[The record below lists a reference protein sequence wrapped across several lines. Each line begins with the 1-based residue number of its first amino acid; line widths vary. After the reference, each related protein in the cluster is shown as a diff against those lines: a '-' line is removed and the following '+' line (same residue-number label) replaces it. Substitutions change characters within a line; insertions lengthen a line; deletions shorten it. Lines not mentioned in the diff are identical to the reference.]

1 MTGVAAA
8 PFVGRMAMPQLRL
21 ALLGPPTIHDGETDL
36 YLAAQKAQALLFYL
50 AAHPG
55 RAFSRAHLITLL
67 WENSP
72 DREGRNSLSTVLTRL
87 RRALPIF
94 PIATVGDTLTWQPT
108 PDVTVDLATFHALTA
123 SPTGQPT
130 LADLERAAALW
141 RGDFLDSFGVRD
153 CDGYET
159 WLRNEREQWQGRWLR
174 VIDRL
179 VEVYEQGGQW
189 ARMLGHAQWALSVDP
204 LHERFHRAVMVAHA
218 RSGDRAAALAQYR
231 ACGDRLREELGAEP
245 DSETTALYEAIREGR
260 MTRSTDQV
268 ATTPPPA
275 RVAISPQP
283 IMSWKPPLPM
293 VGRQAELVT
302 LERHLS
308 NAARGQGRLVIV
320 QGEAGIGKTRL
331 VEELL
336 WRIENGLT
344 DPSIG
349 RPAIPAGHC
358 YEAERSLPY
367 YPFVE
372 AFRSI
377 MPYIDLETLGVPDV
391 WLAEVNRLL
400 PDIAELRPDLP
411 TPPRLDPQQEQRRLF
426 EGLARFLAALPTPTL
441 VVLADL
447 HRADSGTLQ
456 LLAYLARDELTRHVM
471 FLATVRPEDT
481 DEPLAALLRDLE
493 REGRVG
499 TIRLARLPASATVA
513 LLQEMVREGAESLAD
528 RLHAET
534 EGNPLFVVEIVRSL
548 MEQGSLQLGGANPQ
562 EIRDLALPDT
572 IQAVIRS
579 RLERLDPAS
588 RQFLTAAAIFAGG
601 FDFDDAL
608 AVSGQPEDEGLDALE
623 TLLRARLLRESTE
636 RARPMSGNLLY
647 VFDHDKLRQVVY
659 EGSSGA
665 RRRIL
670 HRRVVEVLSAR
681 GGTSPERLAYHAY
694 RGQIWDRALDWTEAA
709 AAAAMKVYAY
719 VEAVRLYQQALECL
733 ESLPPTDALQR
744 RGIALRLRLAQ
755 VAFYVQPGRLMEWLA
770 PAEEA
775 AVALGDNALLAEI
788 WLAQASAIYIQGEFT
803 EALPRLERLL
813 PLAEASGNPALV
825 ARTHNILGR
834 LLVLRGEYARGI
846 DYLERAI
853 PPLTA
858 MNEGEALVT
867 AGLMAAAIAYRGEF
881 ARARAIMEATLAR
894 GITIHDPVAEVAA
907 LVISGTNAQMQ
918 GEWERAIEFGRA
930 ALPKT
935 RRIGNRI
942 YEYNAHFVLGLALAR
957 TGHLDEAIAL
967 QEQAI
972 TLGTSARIR
981 IVMGR
986 VYGWL
991 GEIYLI
997 AGRIDDAR
1005 IATERGREI
1014 SVAHGYLAEIA
1025 LCDRV
1030 RGEVET
1036 AAGAYDAAASFLDAA
1051 RTRYAEL
1058 DARPERARVDAALGR
1073 LAEAQGDPIKAAAHR
1088 RAAFDAFTTLEMRW
1102 DAAHIADALGVPSSK

>member
-1 MTGVAAA
+1 
-8 PFVGRMAMPQLRL
+8 MAMAQLRL

-36 YLAAQKAQALLFYL
+36 YLAAQKAQALLYYL

-67 WENSP
+67 WEESP

-87 RRALPIF
+87 RQALPIF
-94 PIATVGDTLTWQPT
+94 PIATAGDTLAWQPT
-108 PDVTVDLATFHALTA
+108 PDVVVDLATFHALTA

-141 RGDFLDSFGVRD
+141 RGEFLDSFGVRD

-179 VEVYEQGGQW
+179 VETYQQGGQW

-204 LHERFHRAVMVAHA
+204 LQERFHRAAMTAHA

-245 DSETTALYEAIREGR
+245 DDETTALYEAIREGR
-260 MTRSTDQV
+260 VTRP
-268 ATTPPPA
+268 ATSAAPTPPPA
-275 RVAISPQP
+275 RAAVPSQP
-283 IMSWKPPLPM
+283 IMVWKPPLSM
-293 VGRQAELVT
+293 VGRHTELVT
-302 LERHLS
+302 LERHLG
-308 NAARGQGRLVIV
+308 NAARGRGRLVIV

-336 WRIENGLT
+336 WRIEHGLT
-344 DPSIG
+344 DPPIG

-358 YEAERSLPY
+358 FEAERSLPY

-400 PDIAELRPDLP
+400 PDIAELRADLP
-411 TPPRLDPQQEQRRLF
+411 TPPRLDPHQEQRRLF

-456 LLAYLARDELTRHVM
+456 LLAYLVRDELTRHVM
-471 FLATVRPEDT
+471 FLATVRPEET
-481 DEPLAALLRDLE
+481 DEPLAALVRDLE
-493 REGRVG
+493 REGRVA
-499 TIRLARLPASATVA
+499 TIRLARLPPSATVE

-548 MEQGSLQLGGANPQ
+548 MEQGMLQLGAASLQ

-572 IQAVIRS
+572 IQAVIHS
-579 RLERLDPAS
+579 RLERLDAAS
-588 RQFLTAAAIFAGG
+588 RQFLTAAAIFDGG

-608 AVSGQPEDEGLDALE
+608 AVSGQSEDEGLDALE
-623 TLLRARLLRESTE
+623 TLLRARLLGESTE
-636 RARPMSGNLLY
+636 RISPTTDTLRY

-670 HRRVVEVLSAR
+670 HRRVVEVLSAH
-681 GGTSPERLAYHAY
+681 GTVGPERLAYHAI

-719 VEAVRLYQQALECL
+719 ADAVRLYQQALECL
-733 ESLPPTDALQR
+733 ASLPPGDDTLR

-775 AVALGDNALLAEI
+775 ALALADNALLAEV
-788 WLAQASAIYIQGEFT
+788 WLAQASAIYIQGQFT

-813 PLAEASGNPALV
+813 PLAEASGNPALPV
-825 ARTHNILGR
+825 RTHNILGR
-834 LLVLRGEYARGI
+834 LLALRGEYARGI
-846 DYLERAI
+846 AHLERAI

-858 MNEGEALVT
+858 MNEGEALVS
-867 AGLMAAAIAYRGEF
+867 AGLMAAATAYRGAF
-881 ARARAIMEATLAR
+881 ARARAIMAATLAR
-894 GITIHDPVAEVAA
+894 GIAIHDPVAEVSA

-918 GEWERAIEFGRA
+918 GEWEQAIAFGRE
-930 ALPKT
+930 ALPKA
-935 RRIGNRI
+935 RQIGNRI

-957 TGHLDEAIAL
+957 TGQLDEAIAV

-972 TLGTSARIR
+972 TLGTSAGIR

-997 AGRIDDAR
+997 AGRLDDAR
-1005 IATERGREI
+1005 TATERGRDI
-1014 SVAHGYLAEIA
+1014 SIAHGYLAEIA

-1036 AAGAYDAAASFLDAA
+1036 AAGAYDAAASFLDDA
-1051 RTRYAEL
+1051 RTRYAAL
-1058 DARPERARVDAALGR
+1058 DARPELARVDAALGR
-1073 LAEAQGDPIKAAAHR
+1073 LAEAQGNTVKAAAHR
-1088 RAAFDAFTTLEMRW
+1088 RAAFDAFTALEMRW
-1102 DAAHIADALGVPSSK
+1102 DAEQVGSGQSAVGSR

>member
-1 MTGVAAA
+1 
-8 PFVGRMAMPQLRL
+8 MPTLRL

-36 YLAAQKAQALLFYL
+36 YLAAQKAQALLYYL

-55 RAFSRAHLITLL
+55 RAFSRSHLITLL
-67 WENSP
+67 WEDSP

-87 RRALPIF
+87 RHALPLF
-94 PIATVGDTLTWQPT
+94 PIAAAGDTLAWQPT

-123 SPTGQPT
+123 SSTGQPT

-153 CDGYET
+153 SDGYEA
-159 WLRNEREQWQGRWLR
+159 WLRGEREQWQGRWLQ
-174 VIDRL
+174 VIGKL
-179 VEVYEQGGQW
+179 VDAYRQSGQW
-189 ARMLGHAQWALSVDP
+189 AQMLGHAQWALSVDP
-204 LHERFHRAVMVAHA
+204 LHERFHRAVMTAHA
-218 RSGDRAAALAQYR
+218 LSGDRAAALAQYR

-245 DSETTALYEAIREGR
+245 DVETAALYEAILEGR
-260 MTRSTDQV
+260 LTRPAGPVT
-268 ATTPPPA
+268 AAPPPPRA
-275 RVAISPQP
+275 AVPTQP

-293 VGRQAELVT
+293 IGRQAELEA
-302 LERHLS
+302 LERHLG
-308 NAARGQGRLVIV
+308 NAARGQGRLVMI

-331 VEELL
+331 VEELF
-336 WRIENGLT
+336 WRIEHGLT
-344 DPSIG
+344 DPPIS

-377 MPYIDLETLGVPDV
+377 MPYVDLETLGVPDV

-426 EGLARFLAALPTPTL
+426 EGLARFLAALPTPTV

-456 LLAYLARDELTRHVM
+456 LLAYLVRNELTRHVL
-471 FLATVRPEDT
+471 FLVTVRPEDT
-481 DEPLAALLRDLE
+481 EEPLAALVRDLE
-493 REGRVG
+493 REGRVS
-499 TIRLARLPASATVA
+499 TIRLARLPPSATIA
-513 LLQEMVREGAESLAD
+513 LLQEMVREGAESLAE

-548 MEQGSLQLGGANPQ
+548 MEQRSLQMGAASLQ

-572 IQAVIRS
+572 LQAVIRS
-579 RLERLDPAS
+579 RLERLDAAS
-588 RQFLTAAAIFAGG
+588 RQFLTAAAIFDGG

-636 RARPMSGNLLY
+636 RARAGGDLLY

-670 HRRVVEVLSAR
+670 HRRVVDVLAGR
-681 GGTSPERLAYHAY
+681 GVAGPERLAYHAY

-719 VEAVRLYQQALECL
+719 TEAMRLYQQALECL
-733 ESLPPTDALQR
+733 DALPPSDALQR
-744 RGIALRLRLAQ
+744 RSIALRLRLAQ

-775 AVALGDNALLAEI
+775 ALALGENALLAEVR
-788 WLAQASAIYIQGEFT
+788 LAQASAIYIQGQFT

-813 PLAEASGNPALV
+813 PLAEESGNPALV

-846 DYLERAI
+846 AFLERAI

-858 MNEGEALVT
+858 MNEGEALVS
-867 AGLMAAAIAYRGEF
+867 AGMMAAGIAYCGEF
-881 ARARAIMEATLAR
+881 ARARAIMEETLAR
-894 GITIHDPVAEVAA
+894 GIAIHDPVAEVAS
-907 LVISGTNAQMQ
+907 LIFSGSNEQMQ
-918 GEWERAIEFGRA
+918 GNWERAVAYGREG
-930 ALPKT
+930 LPKA
-935 RRIGNRI
+935 RQIGNRI
-942 YEYNAHFVLGLALAR
+942 YEYNAHFVLGLALVR
-957 TGHLDEAIAL
+957 TGHLDEAIAV
-967 QEQAI
+967 QEQAVA
-972 TLGTSARIR
+972 LGTAARIR

-991 GEIYLI
+991 GEIYLA

-1005 IATERGREI
+1005 TATERGREI

-1036 AAGAYDAAASFLDAA
+1036 AAGAYDDAAAFLDAA

-1058 DARPERARVDAALGR
+1058 DARPELARVDAALGH
-1073 LAEAQGDPIKAAAHR
+1073 LAQAQGDGIKAAAHL
-1088 RAAFDAFTTLEMRW
+1088 RAAVDAFTAMEMAW
-1102 DAAHIADALGVPSSK
+1102 DAAHVRDAVASSK